1 MQRHG
6 GDRNSWPPEAQG
18 RPRPRAEPHDLATHR
33 DTDAHL
39 YRRLR
44 AATRRCP
51 AHRVRGNGLLA
62 GRGVRHPGCRSIHAA
77 RPDRGSALYP
87 DGEPEIHLYLQGRQ
101 AVLAEEI
108 EERRGMPTYAYRCET
123 CGPFVVVR
131 RVADRDAACA
141 CPRCKTIA
149 QRMLTMP
156 ALALLPSTARAEHQ
170 VNERAVYTH
179 QHGAGCGCGAAT
191 QSSAE

>member
-1 MQRHG
+1 
-6 GDRNSWPPEAQG
+6 
-18 RPRPRAEPHDLATHR
+18 
-33 DTDAHL
+33 
-39 YRRLR
+39 
-44 AATRRCP
+44 
-51 AHRVRGNGLLA
+51 
-62 GRGVRHPGCRSIHAA
+62 
-77 RPDRGSALYP
+77 
-87 DGEPEIHLYLQGRQ
+87 
-101 AVLAEEI
+101 
-108 EERRGMPTYAYRCET
+108 MPTYAYRCET

-191 QSSAE
+191 QSSTEWPVD